1 MPQFGFAGPD
11 FVFRVTVCRRKR
23 QPVYF
28 NRKERRSQRAP
39 METKGDKCRLAAIP
53 AADMVRYARPMEA
66 EESGSVAAQ
75 AGPERVA

>member
-1 MPQFGFAGPD
+1 
-11 FVFRVTVCRRKR
+11 
-23 QPVYF
+23 
-28 NRKERRSQRAP
+28 